1 MAPVV
6 PADAAQQHASAIKN
20 LYAELTGQEYA
31 A

>member
-1 MAPVV
+1 M
-6 PADAAQQHASAIKN
+6 ADAAQQHASAIKN